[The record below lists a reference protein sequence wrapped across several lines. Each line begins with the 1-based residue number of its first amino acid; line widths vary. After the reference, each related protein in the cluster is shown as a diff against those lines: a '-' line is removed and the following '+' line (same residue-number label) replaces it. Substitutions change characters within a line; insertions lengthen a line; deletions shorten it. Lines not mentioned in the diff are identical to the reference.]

1 MKNKLKQL
9 FQVIF
14 LVLLATST
22 IRAEVNNQTLAVL
35 VNINDPESIEIAEY
49 YQQSRKIPNANIIR
63 LSFPAGLDVLT
74 KLQFEQIEAQLNKK
88 VSDNIQAYAVAWRK
102 PWRVDCMSV
111 TSAFALGFNQ
121 NYCAKGCKT
130 TRPVKYFN
138 SKSHNPYTD
147 YAIRPS
153 MMLSAGNLDGVKRL
167 IDRGV
172 ASDLS
177 MPNGTAYLLS
187 TSDKQRNVR
196 AVNFSKIRYSM
207 GSALNVRVIKADA
220 IKNTNDILFYFTGQK
235 KVKWTDKNQYQPG
248 AIADHLTS
256 TGGRLFN
263 GSQMSILKWIDSGVT
278 GSYGTV
284 VEPCNF
290 LQKFPSPH
298 IVMQKYLSGN
308 SLIEAYWKSVAMP
321 GQGVFVGEPL
331 ATPFKQCRGFTNRF
345 GLFGLENKRVDNLV
359 ERQSKNCNMNNFINS
374 AHKVRIQK

>member
-1 MKNKLKQL
+1 MKNKLKS
-9 FQVIF
+9 FFHVIF
-14 LVLLATST
+14 LILLAAPVLK
-22 IRAEVNNQTLAVL
+22 AEVNNQTLAIL
-35 VNINDPESIEIAEY
+35 VNTNDPESVEIAKY
-49 YQQSRKIPNANIIR
+49 YQQSRQIPNANIIR
-63 LSFPAGLDVLT
+63 LKFPAGLDNLT
-74 KLQFEQIEAQLNKK
+74 KQQFEQIESQLKEK
-88 VSDNIQAYAVAWRK
+88 VSNSVQAYALAWRK

-111 TSAFALGFNQ
+111 TSAFALGFSED
-121 NYCAKGCKT
+121 YCAKGCKKT
-130 TRPVKYFN
+130 KAVKYFN
-138 SKSHNPYTD
+138 SNSNSPYTD
-147 YAIRPS
+147 YAIRPA

-167 IDRGV
+167 IDRGIE
-172 ASDLS
+172 SDLS
-177 MPNGTAYLLS
+177 VPNGTAYLLS

-196 AVNFSKIRYSM
+196 AVNFSKIKYTM
-207 GSALNVRVIKADA
+207 GAALNIRVVRADA

-263 GSQMSILKWIDSGVT
+263 GRQMSILQWIDSGVT

-290 LQKFPSPH
+290 LQKFPSPR

-331 ATPFKQCRGFTNRF
+331 ATPFKQCRGFINRSGIF
-345 GLFGLENKRVDNLV
+345 GVANKRVDNLV
-359 ERQSKNCNMNNFINS
+359 ERQSKNCN
-374 AHKVRIQK
+374 VRIVSSIVHTK